1 MTKDYDSDAE
11 EHEEKEEFIER
22 FAFTADPGQTLLR
35 IDKFLNDRLPNT
47 SRTKIQNALKAGN
60 IEVNGKA
67 VKPNHKIH
75 PKDKITVVFPRSE
88 EKIQLVAEDIP
99 IEVVHEDEVCMVVN
113 KKAGM
118 VVHPGHGN
126 RSGTLVNA
134 LLHRFETLPDK
145 NGTDR
150 PGIVHRLDK
159 LTSGL
164 MVVGKTETAL
174 NKLAMQ
180 FFHRTTSRKY
190 WALVWGD
197 LPDDEGVIE
206 GNIGRS
212 LKNRKLMNVFPEGDF
227 GKHAVTHY
235 RVLDRF
241 GYVTLVECRLET
253 GRTHQIR
260 VHFKHIGHP
269 LFNDPEYGG
278 DKILKGTVF
287 RKYKQFVENCF
298 KLLPRQA
305 LHAKTLGFD
314 HPATGKRLEFDT
326 ELPEDLKTVIE
337 KWKGYTQNRDI

>member
-1 MTKDYDSDAE
+1 MISENDSNIDIDD
-11 EHEEKEEFIER
+11 KEELIER
-22 FAFTADPGQTLLR
+22 FEFAADPGQTFLR
-35 IDKFLNDRLPNT
+35 VDKFLNDRLPNT
-47 SRTKIQNALKAGN
+47 TRTKIQNALKAGN

-67 VKPNHKIH
+67 VKPNYKVH
-75 PKDKITVVFPRSE
+75 PNDQITVVFPRTE

-99 IEVVHEDEVCMVVN
+99 LEVVHEDEVCMVIN
-113 KKAGM
+113 KEAGM

-134 LLHRFETLPDK
+134 LLYRFENLPKK
-145 NGTDR
+145 NGGDR

-164 MVVGKTETAL
+164 MVIGKTENAL

-197 LPDDEGVIE
+197 LTDDEGTIE

-212 LKNRKLMNVFPEGDF
+212 LKNRKLMSVFPEGDF
-227 GKHAVTHY
+227 GKKAITHY
-235 RVLDRF
+235 RVLERF
-241 GYVTLVECRLET
+241 GYVTLVECSLET

-287 RKYKQFVENCF
+287 KKYRQFAENCF
-298 KLLPRQA
+298 RLIPRQA

-314 HPATGKRLEFDT
+314 HPVTGERLQFDSQLPDDMT
-326 ELPEDLKTVIE
+326 EVIE
-337 KWKGYTQNRDI
+337 KWRSYTQNR

>member
-1 MTKDYDSDAE
+1 MNIENDSNIDIDD
-11 EHEEKEEFIER
+11 KEELIER
-22 FAFTADPGQTLLR
+22 FEFAADPGQTFLR
-35 IDKFLNDRLPNT
+35 VDKFLNDRLPNT
-47 SRTKIQNALKAGN
+47 TRTKIQNALKAGN

-67 VKPNHKIH
+67 VKPNYKVH
-75 PKDKITVVFPRSE
+75 PNDQITVVFPRTE

-99 IEVVHEDEVCMVVN
+99 LEVVHEDEVCMVIN
-113 KKAGM
+113 KEAGM

-134 LLHRFETLPDK
+134 LLYRFENLPEK
-145 NGTDR
+145 NGGDR

-164 MVVGKTETAL
+164 MVIGKTENAL

-197 LPDDEGVIE
+197 LTDDEGTIE

-212 LKNRKLMNVFPEGDF
+212 LKNRKLMSVFPEGDF
-227 GKHAVTHY
+227 GKKAITHY
-235 RVLDRF
+235 RVLERF

-287 RKYKQFVENCF
+287 KKYKQFAENCF
-298 KLLPRQA
+298 RLIPRQA

-314 HPATGKRLEFDT
+314 HPVTGERLQFDSQ
-326 ELPEDLKTVIE
+326 LPDDMAMVIA
-337 KWKGYTQNRDI
+337 KWRSYTQNR

>member
-1 MTKDYDSDAE
+1 MTEDYDLEE
-11 EHEEKEEFIER
+11 EHEDKDELIER
-22 FAFTADPGQTLLR
+22 YSFTADPGQTFLR

-47 SRTKIQNALKAGN
+47 TRTKIQNGLKAGN

-67 VKPNHKIH
+67 VKPNYKVH
-75 PKDKITVVFPRSE
+75 PNDEITVVFPRSE
-88 EKIQLVAEDIP
+88 EKIQLIAEDIP
-99 IEVVHEDEVCMVVN
+99 LTVVHEDDACMVIN
-113 KKAGM
+113 KEAGM

-134 LLHRFETLPDK
+134 LLHKFEELPDK

-150 PGIVHRLDK
+150 PGIVHRIDK

-212 LKNRKLMNVFPEGDF
+212 LKNRKLMSVFPEGDF

-235 RVLDRF
+235 KVLDRF
-241 GYVTLVECRLET
+241 GYVTLVECSLET

-314 HPATGKRLEFDT
+314 HPVTGERLQFT
-326 ELPEDLKTVIE
+326 SELPEDMNSVIE
-337 KWKGYTQNRDI
+337 KWKGYTQNRDV